1 VRIRYVH
8 LLAVCTCLAG
18 VCCRGTANLPFSLT
32 PVAANVWAA
41 IPNPQAKTLV
51 PANVGVIVGDDGV
64 AVVDTLASV
73 DATGNF
79 STEPSRQLLGEIRK
93 ITPLP
98 VRFVITTHHHL
109 DHVDGNGAFVQAGAA
124 VVGSRRLRD
133 LLKPENLRSF
143 GPKIT
148 ASQKAFIES
157 LSPPTVTFEE
167 TLDLFLGRREV
178 HVRSF
183 PGHSGT
189 DSVVI
194 VPDAKVVFTGD
205 LLWPHMLPTTTD
217 ASIEPWVDTLDALA
231 KNEPDATFVP
241 GHGDVAQAQDIVAFR
256 EYLVTLRHLVSDAQL
271 AGKST
276 EEVVV
281 AVMPA
286 LTEKYGQW
294 QLFTAVAKENI
305 VDVDSELRGTKRI
318 PKP

>member
-1 VRIRYVH
+1 MR
-8 LLAVCTCLAG
+8 LLLVCLG
-18 VCCRGTANLPFSLT
+18 VVAISCARAAELPFALNQVG
-32 PVAANVWAA
+32 PNVWAA
-41 IPNPQAKTLV
+41 IPNPQAKSLV
-51 PANVGVIVGDDGV
+51 PANVGVIVGDDSV

-79 STEPSRQLLGEIRK
+79 STEPSRQLLNEIRK

-98 VRFVITTHHHL
+98 VRFVVNTHHHL
-109 DHVDGNGAFVQAGAA
+109 DHVDGNGAFVQVGAV
-124 VVGSRRLRD
+124 VVGSRQLRD

-157 LSPPTVTFEE
+157 LSAPTVAYGQ
-167 TLDLFLGRREV
+167 TLDLFLGKREV

-194 VPDAKVVFTGD
+194 VPDAKVVFAGD
-205 LLWPHMLPTTTD
+205 LLWPYILPTMTD
-217 ASIEPWVDTLDALA
+217 ASVDNWIDTLDALA
-231 KNEPDATFVP
+231 KSEPDAMFVP
-241 GHGDVAQAQDIVAFR
+241 GHGEVAKAQDVVAFR
-256 EYLVTLRHLVSDAQL
+256 EYLVTLRHLVSDAQR

-294 QLFTAVAKENI
+294 QLFTAVARENI
-305 VDVDSELRGTKRI
+305 LDVDSEVRGTKRI

>member
-1 VRIRYVH
+1 
-8 LLAVCTCLAG
+8 
-18 VCCRGTANLPFSLT
+18 LPFSVN
-32 PVAANVWAA
+32 PVAANVWAT

-51 PANVGVIVGDDGV
+51 PANVGVIVGDAGV

-79 STEPSRQLLGEIRK
+79 STEPSRQLLAEIRK

-98 VRFVITTHHHL
+98 LRFVVNTHHHL
-109 DHVDGNGAFVQAGAA
+109 DHVDGNGAFVQAGAV
-124 VVGSRRLRD
+124 VVGSRPLRD
-133 LLKPENLRSF
+133 LLKSENLRSF
-143 GPKIT
+143 GPKMT

-157 LSPPTVTFEE
+157 LSAPTVTYGQS
-167 TLDLFLGRREV
+167 LDLFLGRREI

-194 VPDAKVVFTGD
+194 VPDARVVFAGD
-205 LLWPHMLPTTTD
+205 LLWPHILPTMTD
-217 ASIEPWVDTLDALA
+217 ASVDSWIDTLDALA
-231 KNEPDATFVP
+231 KSEPDATFVP
-241 GHGDVAQAQDIVAFR
+241 GHGDVAKVQDVVAFR
-256 EYLVTLRHLVSDAQL
+256 EYLVTLRHVVRDAQR

-294 QLFTAVAKENI
+294 QLFTAVVRENI
-305 VDVDSELRGTKRI
+305 LDVDSELRGTKRV